1 MTQTTEKE
9 TPLLGSYS
17 ISTISRLSKK
27 AQSTIS
33 KPHQQPLQLQSR
45 RQSAQSRPSQLL
57 NATLVVG
64 VVALT
69 HFLLFLSLLL
79 PASAVDRNNFKTC
92 DQSGFCKLQ
101 RAVAEGSCL
110 YELQLNSLKNDGEG
124 KVVGELVQPGKDD
137 ENLFLEIWGLK
148 DNSVRVLINERNSE
162 HKRYEVKDALVG
174 PPVPTPIQWHVDG
187 ANSATV
193 KFSEKS
199 KAVLYAK
206 PFRIELIGESGEP
219 IISLNSKGK
228 LFWEHYKKK
237 EEVKAEDLF
246 KSSEEV
252 KKDAIPDGEAG
263 AHDEKGITESWK
275 SHLDSRPYGP
285 SSVGLD
291 ISFQGF
297 QHVYGIPEHADSFS
311 LRSTTS
317 TDPYRLYNL
326 DVFEYELNNPMALYG
341 SVPYMLAHNENIG
354 TVGVYLNNAAEMW
367 IDITNSVSDKGVM
380 SKIYDMVTSS
390 SGDKQRPDVDTHW
403 MAEAG
408 LLDLFIFMGP
418 TPKDVFRQYSL
429 ITGTTPLPPS
439 FAIAYHQCRWNY
451 NDQEDVLTVN
461 SNFDKFDIPM
471 DVIWLDIEHTNGK
484 RYFTWDAQKFPD
496 SIDMINQV
504 AAKGRKMVTIVDPH
518 IKRDDSY
525 NIYHEAK
532 EKDLFVKNKHGGEYD
547 GWCWPGSSTY
557 PDYSNPATWNWWAD
571 NFALDKYHGSTL
583 DLYTWNDMNEP
594 SIFNGPEVTMEKDA
608 VHYGGVEHREI
619 HNLYGFHFTTATSEG
634 QIRRSGGR
642 LRPFVLSRAFFAG
655 SQRAGAIWTG
665 DNAAE
670 WSHLQM
676 SIPMLLSV
684 GTAGIT
690 FIGADVGGFFKNPD
704 PELMTRW
711 YQTGAYQPF
720 FRAHA
725 HIDTKRREPW
735 LLPHKN
741 MLLVREAIRRRYA
754 LLPYWYTL
762 FREAAQTG
770 VPPMRALW
778 VEFPKDSNG
787 LATQDEFMVGSALL
801 VHPVTEQGATSVTVY
816 FPGTSTTSW
825 YDVKTGLMA
834 SVGGQKSSISVGLE
848 SIPVFQ
854 RSGTI
859 VPYRNRIRRASS
871 LMKND
876 PFTLVVAFDPTTKK
890 ASGDLYMDDGET
902 FDYTKGQYLHR
913 AFKLENGVFSSKS
926 ADPAGA
932 FVTNA
937 WIEKIT
943 IMGHPTAAKSVTLKS
958 SDGSAALQSEFDPH
972 SKLLTIRKPGISVAM
987 DFTIEIL

>member
-1 MTQTTEKE
+1 MARATETNNCAYGSIAIPKMTRVLSTQIS
-9 TPLLGSYS
+9 PYS
-17 ISTISRLSKK
+17 
-27 AQSTIS
+27 
-33 KPHQQPLQLQSR
+33 PHQQSR
-45 RQSAQSRPSQLL
+45 RSHSRSLPYLAL
-57 NATLVVG
+57 
-64 VVALT
+64 VALT
-69 HFLLFLSLLL
+69 HFLLFFLLL
-79 PASAVDRNNFKTC
+79 LRPASGVDRNNFKTC

-101 RAVAEGSCL
+101 RAVAERSCL
-110 YELQLNSLKNDGEG
+110 YELQLKSLKNDGVG
-124 KVVGELVQPGKDD
+124 KVVGELVQPGK
-137 ENLFLEIWGLK
+137 EEEKLFLEIWGLK

-162 HKRYEVKDALVG
+162 HQRYEVKDSLVT
-174 PPVPTPIQWHVDG
+174 PPVPNPVTWQIDG
-187 ANSATV
+187 TDSATV

-199 KAVLYAK
+199 KAVLFAK
-206 PFRIELIGESGEP
+206 PFRIDLIGESGEP
-219 IISLNSKGK
+219 IMSLNSKGK

-237 EEVKAEDLF
+237 EEVKPEDLF
-246 KSSEEV
+246 KDTEEVHKSEEV
-252 KKDAIPDGEAG
+252 REGEAG

-275 SHLDSRPYGP
+275 SHLDSRPNGP
-285 SSVGLD
+285 SSVGID

-297 QHVYGIPEHADSFS
+297 QHVYGIPEHADTFS

-341 SVPYMLAHNENIG
+341 SIPYMLAHNENDG
-354 TVGVYLNNAAEMW
+354 TVGIYLNNAAEMW
-367 IDITNSVSDKGVM
+367 IDISNSVSDKGVM

-418 TPKDVFRQYSL
+418 TSKDVFRQYSH

-451 NDQEDVLTVN
+451 NDQDDVLNVN
-461 SNFDKFDIPM
+461 SNFDKFDIPV

-496 SIDMINQV
+496 SVEMINQV
-504 AAKGRKMVTIVDPH
+504 AAKGRKMVTIIDPH
-518 IKRDDSY
+518 IKRDDGY
-525 NIYHEAK
+525 YIYHEAK
-532 EKDLFVKNKHGGEYD
+532 EKDLFIKSKHGNEYD
-547 GWCWPGSSTY
+547 GWCWPGSSSY
-557 PDYSNPATWNWWAD
+557 LDFSNPLTWNWWAD
-571 NFALDKYHGSTL
+571 NFALDKYQGSTL

-594 SIFNGPEVTMEKDA
+594 SVFNGPEVTMEKDA
-608 VHYGGVEHREI
+608 VHVGGVEHREI
-619 HNLYGFHFTTATSEG
+619 HNLYGLHFTSATAEG
-634 QIRRSGGR
+634 QVRRSGGR

-676 SIPMLLSV
+676 SIPMLLSIGATGV
-684 GTAGIT
+684 T

-704 PELMTRW
+704 AELQTRW
-711 YQTGAYQPF
+711 YQAAAYQPF

-770 VPPMRALW
+770 VPPMRPLW
-778 VEFPKDSNG
+778 VEFPKDPQG
-787 LATQDEFMVGSALL
+787 FAVQDEFMVGPGLL
-801 VHPVTEQGATSVTVY
+801 VHPVTEQGATSVSIY
-816 FPGTSTTSW
+816 FPGTASTTW
-825 YDVKTGLMA
+825 YDVKTGSLA
-834 SVGGQKSSISVGLE
+834 SHGGQKSSLSVGLD
-848 SIPVFQ
+848 SIPVYQ

-859 VPYRNRIRRASS
+859 IPYRNRIRRASS

-876 PFTLVVAFDPTTKK
+876 PFTLVIAHDPITKK
-890 ASGDLYMDDGET
+890 ATGDLYMDDGET
-902 FDYTKGQYLHR
+902 FDYKKGQYLHR
-913 AFKLENGVFSSKS
+913 AFSLESGVFSSTS
-926 ADPAGA
+926 ADSAGA

-943 IMGHPTAAKSVTLKS
+943 IMGHPAAAKSVTLKS
-958 SDGSAALQSEFDPH
+958 SAGVTPLLSEFDPH

-987 DFTIEIL
+987 DFTIEIV